1 MTPRDK
7 PILIYDGDCGFCRR
21 WIFRWKSLTRDAV
34 DYAPYQEVQ
43 KEFPGITLKQFQSSV
58 QLVEPNGEITSGA
71 EAVYRTLAYA
81 QKKWPY
87 WMYRNVPGCRPL
99 SEGFY
104 RIIARNRSTFSEL
117 TRLLWGDQ
125 LAPATFAVS
134 SWLFLRFLGIV
145 YLIAF
150 WSLAVQIVGLA
161 GDQGILPAR
170 LLLEEIASQTS
181 QGRFWVLPTLFWLNS
196 SDAFLYGLA
205 IAGAVLSVVLIVGL
219 FELPILCLL
228 WAFYLSFLNVGSDFL
243 SFQWDSLLL
252 ETGFLSIF
260 LVPLTLKWSRK
271 ATFSPPKII
280 HWLFRLLLFRLMF
293 SSGVVKL
300 ASGDPTWRSLMALRY
315 HYETQPLPTRA
326 AWYFH
331 QLPGGF
337 QDMSVLVMF
346 FIELVIPF
354 LVFGPKNLRL
364 VAASALVFLQI
375 LIFITGNYCFFNL
388 LAIALCLLL
397 LDDSLWP
404 KVWTTR
410 DKKIKLPR
418 LRPWP
423 KLIQVPLAA
432 IILLLN
438 LAQLTALFSR
448 QIPWPSPIIQI
459 IRVTGPFYIVNSYG
473 LFAVMSTTRPEIIV
487 EGSKDGNIWV
497 PYEFKYKPGDLK
509 RPPMQVAPHQPRL
522 DWQMWFAA
530 LGNYKNNPWFV
541 NFMVRLL
548 QGSPEVL
555 KLLETNP
562 FPERPP
568 RYIRATLYRYRFTDF
583 ATRRREGTWWQR
595 DRMGLY
601 IPPLSLSG
609 QREERRGSLAKKRS
623 PSAA

>member
-1 MTPRDK
+1 MRRRDK
-7 PILIYDGDCGFCRR
+7 PVLIYDGDCGFCRR
-21 WIFRWKSLTRDAV
+21 WILRWNSLTRDAV

-43 KEFPGITLKQFQSSV
+43 KDFPEITLKQFQSSV

-71 EAVYRTLAYA
+71 ESVYRSLAYA

-99 SEGFY
+99 SDRFY
-104 RIIARNRSTFSEL
+104 QVVARNRSTFSAL
-117 TRLLWGDQ
+117 TKLFWGND
-125 LAPATFAVS
+125 LAPPTFAFS
-134 SWLFLRFLGIV
+134 TWLFLRLLGIV

-150 WSLAVQIVGLA
+150 WSLAVQIVGLL

-170 LLLEEIASQTS
+170 LLLEDVARQTS
-181 QGRFWVLPTLFWLNS
+181 QGRFWLLPTLFWLNS
-196 SDAFLYGLA
+196 SDVFLYGLA
-205 IAGAVLSVVLIVGL
+205 IAGAVLSVVLVAGL
-219 FELPILCLL
+219 FELPILFLL
-228 WAFYLSFLNVGSDFL
+228 WAFYLSLLNVGSDFL
-243 SFQWDSLLL
+243 RFQWDSLLL

-293 SSGVVKL
+293 SSGMVKL
-300 ASGDPTWRSLMALRY
+300 ASGDPTWRSLTALRY

-337 QDMSVLVMF
+337 QDMSNLLMF
-346 FIELVIPF
+346 FIELLLPF
-354 LVFGPKNLRL
+354 LIFGPKHLR
-364 VAASALVFLQI
+364 VAAAAGLILFQI

-388 LAIALCLLL
+388 LAIALCVLL
-397 LDDSLWP
+397 LDDSVWP
-404 KVWTTR
+404 KRWR
-410 DKKIKLPR
+410 DHDNKTHAR
-418 LRPWP
+418 RPKYWS
-423 KLIQVPLAA
+423 KFVQVPLAGFTV
-432 IILLLN
+432 LMSSL
-438 LAQLTALFSR
+438 QLTALFSWSI
-448 QIPWPSPIIQI
+448 QWPAPIVRIIQASA
-459 IRVTGPFYIVNSYG
+459 PFFVVNSYG
-473 LFAVMSTTRPEIIV
+473 LFALMTTTRSELII
-487 EGSKDGNIWV
+487 EGSSDSDTWL

-509 RPPMQVAPHQPRL
+509 RAPMQVAPYQPRL

-530 LGNYKNNPWFV
+530 LGNYKNNPWFLS
-541 NFMVRLL
+541 FMVRLL

-583 ATRRREGTWWQR
+583 ATRRREGTWWR
-595 DRMGLY
+595 RERMWPY
-601 IPPLSLSG
+601 IPPLSLSE
-609 QREERRGSLAKKRS
+609 QNNR
-623 PSAA
+623 

>member
-1 MTPRDK
+1 MRRRDK

-21 WIFRWKSLTRDAV
+21 WILRWNSLTRDAV

-43 KEFPGITLKQFQSSV
+43 KEFPEITLKQFQSSV

-71 EAVYRTLAYA
+71 ESVYRSLAYA

-99 SEGFY
+99 SDRFY
-104 RIIARNRSTFSEL
+104 QVVARNRSTFSAL
-117 TRLLWGDQ
+117 TKLFWGND
-125 LAPATFAVS
+125 LAPPTFAFS
-134 SWLFLRFLGIV
+134 TWLFLRLLGIV

-150 WSLAVQIVGLA
+150 WSLAVQIVGLV

-170 LLLEEIASQTS
+170 LLLEDVARQTS

-196 SDAFLYGLA
+196 SDVFLYGLA
-205 IAGAVLSVVLIVGL
+205 IAGAVLSVVLVAGL
-219 FELPILCLL
+219 FELPILFLL
-228 WAFYLSFLNVGSDFL
+228 WAFYLSLLNVGSDFL
-243 SFQWDSLLL
+243 RFQWDSLLL

-271 ATFSPPKII
+271 ATFLPPKII

-300 ASGDPTWRSLMALRY
+300 ASGDPTWRSLTALRY

-337 QDMSVLVMF
+337 QDMSNLLMF
-346 FIELVIPF
+346 FIELLLPF
-354 LVFGPKNLRL
+354 LIFGPKHLR
-364 VAASALVFLQI
+364 VAAAAGLIFFQI

-388 LAIALCLLL
+388 LAIALCVLL
-397 LDDSLWP
+397 LDDSVWP
-404 KVWTTR
+404 KRWR
-410 DKKIKLPR
+410 DHDNKTHAR
-418 LRPWP
+418 RPKYWS
-423 KLIQVPLAA
+423 KFVQVPLAGFTV
-432 IILLLN
+432 LMSSL
-438 LAQLTALFSR
+438 QLTALFSWSI
-448 QIPWPSPIIQI
+448 QWPAPIVRIIQASD
-459 IRVTGPFYIVNSYG
+459 PFFVVNSYG
-473 LFAVMSTTRPEIIV
+473 LFAVMTTTRSEIII
-487 EGSKDGNIWV
+487 EGSSDSDTWL

-509 RPPMQVAPHQPRL
+509 RAPMQVAPYQPRL

-530 LGNYKNNPWFV
+530 LGNYKNNPWFL

-583 ATRRREGTWWQR
+583 ATRSREGTWWRR
-595 DRMGLY
+595 DRMWLY
-601 IPPLSLSG
+601 IPPLSLSE
-609 QREERRGSLAKKRS
+609 QNNR
-623 PSAA
+623 

>member
-1 MTPRDK
+1 MRRRDK

-21 WIFRWKSLTRDAV
+21 WILRWNSLTRDAV

-43 KEFPGITLKQFQSSV
+43 KEFPEITLKQFQSSV

-71 EAVYRTLAYA
+71 ESVYRSLAYA

-99 SEGFY
+99 SDRFY
-104 RIIARNRSTFSEL
+104 QVVARNRSTFSAL
-117 TRLLWGDQ
+117 TKLFWGND
-125 LAPATFAVS
+125 LAPPTFAFS
-134 SWLFLRFLGIV
+134 TWLFLRLLGIV

-150 WSLAVQIVGLA
+150 WSLAVQIVGLV

-170 LLLEEIASQTS
+170 LLLEDVARQTS

-196 SDAFLYGLA
+196 SDVFLYGLA
-205 IAGAVLSVVLIVGL
+205 IAGAVLSVVLVAGL
-219 FELPILCLL
+219 FELPILFLL
-228 WAFYLSFLNVGSDFL
+228 WAFYLSLLNVGSDFL
-243 SFQWDSLLL
+243 RFQWDSLLL

-300 ASGDPTWRSLMALRY
+300 ASGDPTWRSLTALRY

-337 QDMSVLVMF
+337 QDMSTLLMF
-346 FIELVIPF
+346 FIELLLPF
-354 LVFGPKNLRL
+354 LIFGPKHLR
-364 VAASALVFLQI
+364 VAAAAGLIFFQI

-388 LAIALCLLL
+388 LAIALCVLL
-397 LDDSLWP
+397 LDDSVWP
-404 KVWTTR
+404 KRWR
-410 DKKIKLPR
+410 DHDNKTHAR
-418 LRPWP
+418 RPKYWS
-423 KLIQVPLAA
+423 KFVQVPLAGFTV
-432 IILLLN
+432 LMSSL
-438 LAQLTALFSR
+438 QLTALFSWSI
-448 QIPWPSPIIQI
+448 QWPAPIVRIIQASA
-459 IRVTGPFYIVNSYG
+459 PFFVVNSYG
-473 LFAVMSTTRPEIIV
+473 LFAVMTTTRSEIII
-487 EGSKDGNIWV
+487 EGSSDSDTWL

-509 RPPMQVAPHQPRL
+509 RAPMQVAPYQPRL

-530 LGNYKNNPWFV
+530 LGNYKNNPWFLS
-541 NFMVRLL
+541 FMVRLL

-583 ATRRREGTWWQR
+583 ATRSREGTWWRR
-595 DRMGLY
+595 DRMWLY
-601 IPPLSLSG
+601 IPPLSLSE
-609 QREERRGSLAKKRS
+609 QNNR
-623 PSAA
+623 

>member
-1 MTPRDK
+1 
-7 PILIYDGDCGFCRR
+7 
-21 WIFRWKSLTRDAV
+21 
-34 DYAPYQEVQ
+34 
-43 KEFPGITLKQFQSSV
+43 
-58 QLVEPNGEITSGA
+58 
-71 EAVYRTLAYA
+71 
-81 QKKWPY
+81 
-87 WMYRNVPGCRPL
+87 
-99 SEGFY
+99 
-104 RIIARNRSTFSEL
+104 
-117 TRLLWGDQ
+117 
-125 LAPATFAVS
+125 
-134 SWLFLRFLGIV
+134 
-145 YLIAF
+145 
-150 WSLAVQIVGLA
+150 
-161 GDQGILPAR
+161 
-170 LLLEEIASQTS
+170 
-181 QGRFWVLPTLFWLNS
+181 
-196 SDAFLYGLA
+196 
-205 IAGAVLSVVLIVGL
+205 
-219 FELPILCLL
+219 
-228 WAFYLSFLNVGSDFL
+228 
-243 SFQWDSLLL
+243 
-252 ETGFLSIF
+252 
-260 LVPLTLKWSRK
+260 
-271 ATFSPPKII
+271 
-280 HWLFRLLLFRLMF
+280 MF

-300 ASGDPTWRSLMALRY
+300 ASGDPTWRSLTALRY

-375 LIFITGNYCFFNL
+375 LIFITGNYCFLNL

-404 KVWTTR
+404 KVWT
-410 DKKIKLPR
+410 KLPR

-432 IILLLN
+432 IVLLLN
-438 LAQLTALFSR
+438 LAQLTALFS
-448 QIPWPSPIIQI
+448 QSIQWPLPIVRIIQASA
-459 IRVTGPFYIVNSYG
+459 PFFLVNSYG

-530 LGNYKNNPWFV
+530 LGNYKNNPWFLD
-541 NFMVRLL
+541 FMVRLL

-609 QREERRGSLAKKRS
+609 QR
-623 PSAA
+623 

>member
-1 MTPRDK
+1 MRRRDK

-21 WIFRWKSLTRDAV
+21 WILRWNSLTRDAV

-43 KEFPGITLKQFQSSV
+43 KEFPEITLKQFQSSV

-71 EAVYRTLAYA
+71 ESVYRSLAYA

-99 SEGFY
+99 SDRFY
-104 RIIARNRSTFSEL
+104 QVVARNRSTFSAL
-117 TRLLWGDQ
+117 TKLSWGND
-125 LAPATFAVS
+125 LAPPTFAFS
-134 SWLFLRFLGIV
+134 TWLFLRLLGIV

-150 WSLAVQIVGLA
+150 WSLAVQIVGLV

-170 LLLEEIASQTS
+170 LLLEDVARQTS

-196 SDAFLYGLA
+196 SDVFLYGLA
-205 IAGAVLSVVLIVGL
+205 IAGAVLSVVLVAGL
-219 FELPILCLL
+219 FELPILFLL
-228 WAFYLSFLNVGSDFL
+228 RAFYLSLLNVGSDFL

-300 ASGDPTWRSLMALRY
+300 ASGDPTWRSLTALRY

-331 QLPGGF
+331 QLPGGL
-337 QDMSVLVMF
+337 QDMSTLLMF
-346 FIELVIPF
+346 FIELLLPF
-354 LVFGPKNLRL
+354 LIFGPKHLR
-364 VAASALVFLQI
+364 VAAAAGLIFFQI

-388 LAIALCLLL
+388 LAIALCVLL
-397 LDDSLWP
+397 LDDSVWP
-404 KVWTTR
+404 KRWR
-410 DKKIKLPR
+410 DHDNKTHTH
-418 LRPWP
+418 RPKYWS
-423 KLIQVPLAA
+423 KFVQVPLAGFTV
-432 IILLLN
+432 LMSSL
-438 LAQLTALFSR
+438 QLTALFSWSI
-448 QIPWPSPIIQI
+448 QWPAPIVRVIQASA
-459 IRVTGPFYIVNSYG
+459 PFFVVNSYG
-473 LFAVMSTTRPEIIV
+473 LFAVMTTTRSEIII
-487 EGSKDGNIWV
+487 EGSNDSDTWL

-509 RPPMQVAPHQPRL
+509 RAPMQVAPYQPRL

-530 LGNYKNNPWFV
+530 LGNYKNNPWFL

-583 ATRRREGTWWQR
+583 ATRRREGTWWRR

-609 QREERRGSLAKKRS
+609 QR
-623 PSAA
+623 